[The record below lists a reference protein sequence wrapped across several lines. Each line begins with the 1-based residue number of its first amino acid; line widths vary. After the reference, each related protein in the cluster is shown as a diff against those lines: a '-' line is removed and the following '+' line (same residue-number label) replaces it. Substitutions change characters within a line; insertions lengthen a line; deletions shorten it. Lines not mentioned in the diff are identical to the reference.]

1 MIDELVSILI
11 PFVPVVLA
19 LVEWFKL
26 FVKESKAYPF
36 ISMGLG
42 VIFGLLV
49 ITANQMPAT
58 YGEWV
63 LAVIAGIL
71 LGLTASGL
79 YMAGG
84 SIAEKVG
91 KPEG

>member
-1 MIDELVSILI
+1 MLEELASLLA

-26 FVKESKAYPF
+26 FVKESRFYPF

-42 VIFGLLV
+42 VLFGLLV
-49 ITANQMPAT
+49 ITAHAMPTSYA
-58 YGEWV
+58 EWV
-63 LAVIAGIL
+63 TAVIAGLL

-79 YMAGG
+79 YKVGG
-84 SIAEKVG
+84 SIAAKVSKG
-91 KPEG
+91 

>member
-1 MIDELVSILI
+1 MLEELAGLLV

-26 FVKESKAYPF
+26 FVKNDKAYPF

-42 VIFGLLV
+42 VLFGLLV
-49 ITANQMPAT
+49 ITAHSMPAS
-58 YGEWV
+58 YAEWV
-63 LAVIAGIL
+63 TAVIAGLL

-79 YMAGG
+79 YKVGG
-84 SIAEKVG
+84 SIAAKVSKG
-91 KPEG
+91 

>member
-1 MIDELVSILI
+1 MIDELVKILV
-11 PFVPVVLA
+11 PYVPVVMA

-26 FVKESKAYPF
+26 FVKESKVYPF

-42 VIFGLLV
+42 VAFGLLV
-49 ITANQMPAT
+49 ITAHAMPTSYA
-58 YGEWV
+58 EWV

-79 YMAGG
+79 YMLGG
-84 SIAEKVG
+84 SIAKKVIV
-91 KPEG
+91 KE